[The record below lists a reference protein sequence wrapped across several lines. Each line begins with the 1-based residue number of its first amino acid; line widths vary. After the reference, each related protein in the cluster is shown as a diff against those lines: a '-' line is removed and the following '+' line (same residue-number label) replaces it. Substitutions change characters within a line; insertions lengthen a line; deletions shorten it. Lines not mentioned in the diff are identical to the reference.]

1 MLVCGALRKAFL
13 LLVIKAQQEFLVMVI
28 MFLYESVVVHYVA

>member
-13 LLVIKAQQEFLVMVI
+13 LLVINAQQEFLVMVI